1 MLEFRA
7 VQSSQIR
14 NIILILFYVAAGYLV
29 PPQRASR
36 AGV

>member
-29 PPQRASR
+29 PPSVQA
-36 AGV
+36 V